1 MKYNRTIRFLS
12 KIIPYPSLEKS
23 GSFVEWKN
31 RLLFVLLGGLVILG
45 LIAYIPSLILSV
57 KQGLWMVALID
68 TVVYLTVLVVAF
80 SKKLHAETKVKITL
94 VTFYVLGIAIL
105 VMLGQEG
112 AGFNWLF
119 MFPLLTSFFYGF
131 RGLVVSSAVN
141 FVSLG
146 LLLIPVYFNIE
157 ELGLIA
163 QYNTGGWIVNS
174 VNFMVVSTLSSLALS
189 FIIINIDKALRKEK
203 KMTLLLQVNR
213 DKLAIEKKRAEESDQ
228 LKSAFLS
235 NMSHEIRTPMN
246 AILGFSGLLTEPGLP
261 PDKVKLYNTLITISG
276 EQLLRIIDDIIDIS
290 KIELNQ
296 MSIDIQP
303 MHVYP
308 GLVEIVNIMQNKIDS
323 LKKPIKIELQVA
335 PELQDLVI
343 ETDEIRFRQIVNNLA
358 GNAVKYTDS
367 GTISMG
373 YTLKK
378 DNGNTVAEFFV
389 KDTGRGIPKES
400 FEKIFNRFTQADNV
414 DFKEGTGLGLSI
426 TKGLLDLLG
435 GKIGLQSELDKGSEF
450 WFTLPCDT
458 KIDLPVNEHQERNN
472 VKVHDY
478 SGKIIYIAEDDEVSF
493 YYLREILKRTKITIR
508 HALNGKELLGL
519 IHLQKPDLVLLDI
532 NMPEMNGFEA
542 IQEIR
547 KIYPHLPVIAQTA
560 YAMTREQDK
569 CMAHGCNGYLAKPI
583 KPEVLLRL
591 LSPYLGNN

>member
-1 MKYNRTIRFLS
+1 
-12 KIIPYPSLEKS
+12 
-23 GSFVEWKN
+23 
-31 RLLFVLLGGLVILG
+31 
-45 LIAYIPSLILSV
+45 
-57 KQGLWMVALID
+57 
-68 TVVYLTVLVVAF
+68 
-80 SKKLHAETKVKITL
+80 
-94 VTFYVLGIAIL
+94 
-105 VMLGQEG
+105 
-112 AGFNWLF
+112 
-119 MFPLLTSFFYGF
+119 
-131 RGLVVSSAVN
+131 
-141 FVSLG
+141 
-146 LLLIPVYFNIE
+146 
-157 ELGLIA
+157 
-163 QYNTGGWIVNS
+163 
-174 VNFMVVSTLSSLALS
+174 
-189 FIIINIDKALRKEK
+189 
-203 KMTLLLQVNR
+203 
-213 DKLAIEKKRAEESDQ
+213 
-228 LKSAFLS
+228 
-235 NMSHEIRTPMN
+235 MSHEIRTPMN

-323 LKKPIKIELQVA
+323 LKKQIKIELQVA

-367 GTISMG
+367 GTILIG

-450 WFTLPCDT
+450 WFTLPCNT
-458 KIDLPVNEHQERNN
+458 KIDLPVNEHQGRNN

-591 LSPYLGNN
+591 LNPYLGNN